1 MDINYKVVCKE
12 AKKYIRNTKIKDYAG
27 YSDIVKAIY
36 YTLDKKYNISN
47 IMSITSLFKIKI
59 KNYNRVWEEA
69 EKAFLSMYKETNSKT
84 LLTNE

>member
-27 YSDIVKAIY
+27 NSNIVKAIY
-36 YTLDKKYNISN
+36 YILDKKYNINN

-59 KNYNRVWEEA
+59 KNYDRVWEET
-69 EKAFLSMYKETNSKT
+69 EKAFINMYKEINSKT